1 MVACNLGDDLGS
13 AAQGFLQNVAF
24 PLQFEFLFDFPGGLT
39 TQAVLVVLLPWW
51 WLLMMM
57 MK

>member
-1 MVACNLGDDLGS
+1 MVACDLGDGLGS

-39 TQAVLVVLLPWW
+39 AQVVVVVVVLWW
-51 WLLMMM
+51 WSLLLLVE
-57 MK
+57 